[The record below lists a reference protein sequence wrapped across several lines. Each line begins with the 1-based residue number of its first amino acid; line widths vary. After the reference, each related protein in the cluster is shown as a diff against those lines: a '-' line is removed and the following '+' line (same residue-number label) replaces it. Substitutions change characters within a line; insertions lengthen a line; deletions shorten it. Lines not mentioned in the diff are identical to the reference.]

1 MDGQNVGALV
11 IIALYMMIPLAIG
24 FAASKKALP
33 TSEDYFIQGR
43 GMGSVAV
50 FFTVVTTWWSAFA
63 FLGSNAFFYTRG
75 PLYWTA
81 MAWNVFFGIIYYVIG
96 KRVWHFGKINKYMT
110 PKDFF
115 VHHFGSTKLGNFI
128 VIILMIFTVPNLQIQ
143 LTGGAYLIEVGSNG
157 LVPFWLAALLFYLII
172 IIYVWAGGV
181 RAIAWTDVIHGTL
194 LFFGMVFAGFYIANL
209 LGGTT
214 SMFEMLAVERPQNL
228 ALHENDWMG
237 WVAMFFITPIGVM
250 MGPHM
255 WTRMYAVKSGKIFSF
270 MPFLVGFV
278 ALAYIGSMLVG
289 NSANM
294 LIGQDFTPADTVLP
308 VILLRYAPFVL
319 ASFILA
325 CGATAAMSTAN
336 SQVHS
341 MASIYA
347 LDFHKTY
354 INKSISDKKIV
365 WVGRYSILVL
375 SAFAYV
381 MALFATELL
390 VTIGLLA
397 LAGTAQV
404 IVPTV
409 GALFWRRSTVAGTWA
424 GLSVGIVVLILF
436 NWLSIFG
443 GTNLRA
449 PGPFAYGGG
458 GLFALL
464 CNIVVFIVVSLL
476 TKPRP
481 EALIGEINEQ
491 YKEFYHGKDA

>member
-1 MDGQNVGALV
+1 MTGENIGALT

-24 FAASKKALP
+24 FLAGKKSLP

-43 GMGSVAV
+43 GMGSMAV
-50 FFTVVTTWWSAFA
+50 FFTVVATWWSAFA
-63 FLGSNAFFYTRG
+63 FLGSNGFFYTRG

-96 KRVWHFGKINKYMT
+96 KRVWHFGRINKYIT

-143 LTGGAYLIEVGSNG
+143 LMGGAYLIEVGSNNI
-157 LVPFWLAALLFYLII
+157 VPFWLAALLFYLII

-181 RAIAWTDVIHGTL
+181 RAIAWTDVLHGTL
-194 LFFGMVFAGFYIANL
+194 LFFGMVFAGIYIANI
-209 LGGTT
+209 LGGTG
-214 SMFEMLAVERPQNL
+214 SMFEQLAVVRPENL
-228 ALHENDWMG
+228 TLHQNDWMG

-289 NSANM
+289 NSANV
-294 LIGQDFTPADTVLP
+294 LLGTGFPSPDHVLP
-308 VILLRYAPFVL
+308 VMLLEHAPFVL
-319 ASFILA
+319 AAFILA
-325 CGATAAMSTAN
+325 CGAAAAMSTAN

-341 MASIYA
+341 MSSIYA

-354 INKSISDKKIV
+354 INKKASDRQTV
-365 WVGRYSILVL
+365 WVGRYAILVL

-381 MALFATELL
+381 MALFATDLL

-409 GALFWRRSTVAGTWA
+409 GALFWRRSTVAGAAA
-424 GLSVGIVVLILF
+424 GLGVGIVVLILF
-436 NWLSIFG
+436 NWLAIFG
-443 GTNLRA
+443 GTNLRP

-458 GLFALL
+458 GLFALV
-464 CNIVVFIVVSLL
+464 CNVIVFIVVSLL

-481 EALIGEINEQ
+481 DALIGEINEQ
-491 YKEFYHGKDA
+491 YKDFYHGKDA